1 MKIEEMVENTDFS
14 KHAYNKKDLFDLKE
28 LNLAIKQLNKRSS
41 NGEDKIHNKM
51 LQNTCQEFRK
61 IILNLINETVKQAKI
76 PKEWKNSVISM
87 IPKKNK
93 NSSNPIEYRPISMT
107 SCIAKLAE
115 RLILSKMREFMDKK
129 TSLLNNSQDFVNRDK
144 QEIIYSI

>member
-1 MKIEEMVENTDFS
+1 MKMKIEEMVENTDFT

-61 IILNLINETVKQAKI
+61 IIDQVLVDLKQQ
-76 PKEWKNSVISM
+76 
-87 IPKKNK
+87 
-93 NSSNPIEYRPISMT
+93 IE
-107 SCIAKLAE
+107 
-115 RLILSKMREFMDKK
+115 
-129 TSLLNNSQDFVNRDK
+129 
-144 QEIIYSI
+144 